1 MEIRKWVIRISLFII
16 AVLLIWSVL
25 LIASQ
30 YSIKLRY
37 IAYTPLYFPFDVHV
51 PSHNSLEAKK
61 RGSFLYEY
69 QIPSDIEY
77 KDCPVEIGLKEVFL
91 EYEQYYKLLSN
102 KLVNREDLF
111 YLVLVYTERGK
122 ELSENWNKTHY
133 YFKMGGNKQGRK
145 CLVLHQSIFTA
156 RDSIF
161 ADTLV
166 LELKEFFYR
175 DHRPHPTDVTEIWK
189 NHCDYG
195 TITLIKKDL
204 NKKDSAGT
212 KWFVSWPENPLEQ
225 PKYFTKSVKINDG
238 GKDKGKSGFIE
249 VTPFQPKTPEVS
261 ISSHKS
267 KQEDTII
274 HRYRMP
280 PEINYHL
287 NLVQLDFKEVF
298 LEKGENY
305 NLVFVYSKEGKR
317 MAREWNQKHGYH
329 KLSWEK
335 NGRYTLPLS
344 PDTPLDTLLADT
356 PVVNLKH
363 LFKENPR
370 YPQPDHVRKIWDEFY
385 QFGTITLVKE

>member
-189 NHCDYG
+189 NHCV
-195 TITLIKKDL
+195 

-356 PVVNLKH
+356 LVVNLKH